1 MSHRD
6 EILERAG
13 CKKYNTP
20 VKTPDH
26 PTKTHIVVA
35 TENGRTKVIRFG
47 KKEESIQQSNRKP
60 VAERLSSAYWKDR
73 VKK

>member
-20 VKTPDH
+20 VATPDH

-47 KKEESIQQSNRKP
+47 KKEEAKQKGSKKSAAK
-60 VAERLSSAYWKDR
+60 RLSSTYWQSK